1 LRVGLKALEVEAKLK
16 AALEADGSRV
26 SEEEPRCKANGAFD
40 REVELLGQQA
50 HERYVLNA
58 VDRDAARGSL
68 TAAFD
73 SRKLVVG
80 QQIVDPFVVGGGCMS
95 RNINMI

>member
-1 LRVGLKALEVEAKLK
+1 
-16 AALEADGSRV
+16 
-26 SEEEPRCKANGAFD
+26 
-40 REVELLGQQA
+40 LGQQA

-73 SRKLVVG
+73 SGKLVVG
-80 QQIVDPFVVGGGCMS
+80 QQIVDPFVVVGGCMS